1 MVGKVHWLAPSG
13 GGSATEERSTRNQIA
28 ARMVDEVLLALRR
41 LARAMHRHKR
51 IMATCVGTDHS
62 TCSLLNARV

>member
-28 ARMVDEVLLALRR
+28 ACMVDEVLLALRR
-41 LARAMHRHKR
+41 LARAMHRHNELWQHVSAPT
-51 IMATCVGTDHS
+51 IAH
-62 TCSLLNARV
+62 AAY